1 MRRGD
6 VKQSLIHSLMVK
18 SGYLHMLLRYALV
31 LKQDTGLVQIKP
43 FFPFSR
49 RENVHIT
56 LLRILILN
64 FSADRHCAKKKVL
77 SVYNFSIT

>member
-31 LKQDTGLVQIKP
+31 LKQDTGLVQIKT

-56 LLRILILN
+56 LPRMLILN
-64 FSADRHCAKKKVL
+64 FSADGHCAKKMFCL
-77 SVYNFSIT
+77 LIILSIT